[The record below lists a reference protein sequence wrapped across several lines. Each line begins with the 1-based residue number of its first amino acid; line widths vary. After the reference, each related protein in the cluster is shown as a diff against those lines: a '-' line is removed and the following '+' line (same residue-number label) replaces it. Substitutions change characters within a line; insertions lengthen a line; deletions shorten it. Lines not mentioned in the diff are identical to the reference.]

1 MLYVK
6 RSGTRSWVQRLTIHG
21 ERIDIGHGSA
31 DPDTAESVSL
41 ARARKV
47 ALDNRKDT
55 RGDKQLGT
63 RCRAAGNRLSG
74 GRLVSTLHR
83 RQSRLSWRSPREGC

>member
-47 ALDNRKDT
+47 A
-55 RGDKQLGT
+55 
-63 RCRAAGNRLSG
+63 
-74 GRLVSTLHR
+74 STTE
-83 RQSRLSWRSPREGC
+83 RSPVATNSLAPVAGRPAIA